1 MRESWLTPSFCSI
14 HYLLSHIDN
23 AIQFG
28 EDAEVK
34 VKEFDPDFGAADADD
49 EDGQFWAYC
58 KLGGVSAGLVHVCTA
73 HLLRQQN
80 L

>member
-1 MRESWLTPSFCSI
+1 MFGHCSI

-34 VKEFDPDFGAADADD
+34 VKEFDPDFTGP
-49 EDGQFWAYC
+49 EDGSF
-58 KLGGVSAGLVHVCTA
+58 
-73 HLLRQQN
+73 N
-80 L
+80 